1 MDDYMHAAEQL
12 LEAAGGGGEGR
23 AGKSGG
29 PSGRREGAS
38 GGGGGGGPSGGPGDG
53 RRTIFVSTEDPTAV
67 ERARRWGDPAFRRR
81 AAPWTV
87 GATPRDRQRQSRVAA
102 SSFSKSRLRLMIPH
116 A

>member
-38 GGGGGGGPSGGPGDG
+38 GGGGGGPSGGPGDG

-81 AAPWTV
+81 ASPWTV

-102 SSFSKSRLRLMIPH
+102 SSFSKSRLRLLIPH